1 MSQITFGTD
10 GWRGIIAR
18 DFTFANVELVTRAVA
33 AYVKARGLA
42 ARGVIVGHDNRFLS
56 EQFAQTVAGVLEAEG
71 IPACLVEKSAPTPV
85 VAFAIKEA
93 GAAGAVML
101 TASHNP
107 PEYNGVKFIPE
118 YAGPALPPITREI
131 EENIRR
137 LSGGEGPG
145 GKDDRPEG
153 KKGEEPPGGGPGQ
166 GTAGAP
172 RQGSATERASAAPA
186 ARTGVTG
193 EGLEPSPDI
202 SQEDVSQKRPPRKID
217 PRPAYFAHV
226 KKLVDFAVIGRAGLK
241 VVADPMYGAGAGYLE
256 ELLREAGA
264 QVEAIHDRRD
274 PLFGGALPDPSA
286 KSLAELRERVLAA
299 GADLGLALDGD
310 ADRFGLIDR
319 DGAYIS
325 PNQYLPVVYDHLLN
339 TRGWRGP
346 VVRTVATTHL
356 LDRLAAA
363 AGEQAFETP
372 VGFKY
377 IGQHLLEKNCVA
389 GGEESGG
396 LSIRGHIPEKDGV
409 LAGLLAAEIVARH
422 RQSLGDRLRAIW
434 AQVGRL
440 YSERLDIHTTP
451 AEKERVL
458 AALKNLAPAEAAG
471 KKVARRLTVDGLKL
485 VFEDG
490 SWLLIRPSGTEPLF
504 RCYVEANTP
513 EDLRVIQD
521 WCRALFH

>member
-18 DFTFANVELVTRAVA
+18 DFTFANVELVARAVA

-42 ARGVIVGHDNRFLS
+42 ARGVIVGYDNRFLS
-56 EQFAQTVAGVLEAEG
+56 EQFAQTVADVLDAEG
-71 IPACLVEKSAPTPV
+71 IPVCLTEKSAPTPV

-107 PEYNGVKFIPE
+107 PEYNGIKFIPE
-118 YAGPALPPITREI
+118 YAGPALPPITKEI

-137 LSGGEGPG
+137 LSGEERPGGENRPEEEESSGNGPG
-145 GKDDRPEG
+145 R
-153 KKGEEPPGGGPGQ
+153 
-166 GTAGAP
+166 GTGGAP
-172 RQGSATERASAAPA
+172 RTGSGAGQASA
-186 ARTGVTG
+186 ARTGAAGGDRAPGVF
-193 EGLEPSPDI
+193 
-202 SQEDVSQKRPPRKID
+202 QEQPPRKID

-241 VVADPMYGAGAGYLE
+241 VVVDPMYGAGAGYLE

-286 KSLAELRERVLAA
+286 KSLAALRARVLAA

-319 DGAYIS
+319 DGSYIS
-325 PNQYLPVVYDHLLN
+325 PNQYLPIVYDHLLN

-377 IGQHLLEKNCVA
+377 IGQYLLEKDCVA

-396 LSIRGHIPEKDGV
+396 LSIRGHVPEKDGV

-422 RQSLGDRLRAIW
+422 RQSLGDRLRTIW
-434 AQVGRL
+434 ARVGRL

-458 AALKNLAPAEAAG
+458 AALKNLAPAAVAG
-471 KKVARRLTVDGLKL
+471 KKVTRRLTVDGLKL

-490 SWLLIRPSGTEPLF
+490 SWLLIRASGTEPLF
-504 RCYVEANTP
+504 RCYAEAGTP
-513 EDLRVIQD
+513 ENLRAIQD
-521 WCRALFH
+521 WCRTLFA

>member
-18 DFTFANVELVTRAVA
+18 DFTFANVELVARAVA

-42 ARGVIVGHDNRFLS
+42 ARGVIVGYDNRFLS
-56 EQFAQTVAGVLEAEG
+56 DQFAQTVAGVLGEEG
-71 IPACLVEKSAPTPV
+71 VPVCLVEKSAPTPV

-93 GAAGAVML
+93 GAGGAVML

-107 PEYNGVKFIPE
+107 PEYNGIKFIPE
-118 YAGPALPPITREI
+118 YAGPALPHITKEI

-137 LSGGEGPG
+137 LSGEG
-145 GKDDRPEG
+145 R
-153 KKGEEPPGGGPGQ
+153 PGGGDRAPGV
-166 GTAGAP
+166 AGQP
-172 RQGSATERASAAPA
+172 Q
-186 ARTGVTG
+186 
-193 EGLEPSPDI
+193 
-202 SQEDVSQKRPPRKID
+202 RKID

-226 KKLVDFAVIGRAGLK
+226 KKLIDFAAIGRAGLK
-241 VVADPMYGAGAGYLE
+241 VIVDPMYGAGTGYLE

-286 KSLAELRERVLAA
+286 KSLTELRARVLAA

-319 DGAYIS
+319 DGSYIP

-377 IGQHLLEKNCVA
+377 IGRYLLEKNCVA

-396 LSIRGHIPEKDGV
+396 LSIRGHVPEKDGV

-422 RQSLGDRLRAIW
+422 RQSLGDRLRGIW
-434 AQVGRL
+434 ARVGRL
-440 YSERLDIHTTP
+440 FSERLDIHTTP

-458 AALKNLAPAEAAG
+458 AALKNLAPAAVAG
-471 KKVARRLTVDGLKL
+471 KKVTRRLTVDGTKL

-513 EDLRVIQD
+513 EDLEAIQD
-521 WCRALFH
+521 WCRALFA

>member
-1 MSQITFGTD
+1 MSQINFGTD

-18 DFTFANVELVTRAVA
+18 DFTFANVELVARAVA
-33 AYVKARGLA
+33 VYVKARGLA
-42 ARGVIVGHDNRFLS
+42 ARGVIVGYDNRFLS
-56 EQFAQTVAGVLEAEG
+56 DQFAQTVAGVLSEEG
-71 IPACLVEKSAPTPV
+71 VPVSLVEKSAPTPV

-93 GAAGAVML
+93 GAGGAVML

-107 PEYNGVKFIPE
+107 PEYNGIKFIPE
-118 YAGPALPPITREI
+118 YAGPALPHITKEI
-131 EENIRR
+131 EANIGR
-137 LSGGEGPG
+137 LSGERLSPG
-145 GKDDRPEG
+145 GDQA
-153 KKGEEPPGGGPGQ
+153 PPDVPK
-166 GTAGAP
+166 ADVP
-172 RQGSATERASAAPA
+172 
-186 ARTGVTG
+186 
-193 EGLEPSPDI
+193 
-202 SQEDVSQKRPPRKID
+202 QEQPWRKID

-226 KKLVDFAVIGRAGLK
+226 KKLIDFAVIGRAGLK
-241 VVADPMYGAGAGYLE
+241 VVVDPMYGAGIGYLE

-286 KSLAELRERVLAA
+286 QSLAELRARVLAA
-299 GADLGLALDGD
+299 GAELGLALDGD

-319 DGAYIS
+319 DGSYIS
-325 PNQYLPVVYDHLLN
+325 PNQYLPIVYDHLLN

-363 AGEQAFETP
+363 AGEHVFETS

-377 IGQHLLEKNCVA
+377 IGQHLMEKDCVL

-396 LSIRGHIPEKDGV
+396 LSIRGHVPEKDGV

-422 RQSLGDRLRAIW
+422 RQSLGDRLRGIW
-434 AQVGRL
+434 ARVGRL
-440 YSERLDIHTTP
+440 FSERLDIHTTP

-458 AALKNLAPAEAAG
+458 AALKSLAPAAVAG
-471 KKVARRLTVDGLKL
+471 KKVARRLTVDGTKL

-513 EDLRVIQD
+513 EDLQALQD
-521 WCRALFH
+521 WCRTLFC

>member
-18 DFTFANVELVTRAVA
+18 DFTFANVELVARAVA
-33 AYVKARGLA
+33 AYVKDRGLA
-42 ARGVIVGHDNRFLS
+42 ARGVIVGYDNRFLS
-56 EQFAQTVAGVLEAEG
+56 DQFARTVAGVLDEEG
-71 IPACLVEKSAPTPV
+71 IPVCLVEKSAPTPV

-93 GAAGAVML
+93 GAGGAVML

-107 PEYNGVKFIPE
+107 PEYNGIKFIPE
-118 YAGPALPPITREI
+118 YAGPALPHITKEI

-137 LSGGEGPG
+137 LSGEGLSPG
-145 GKDDRPEG
+145 GDQA
-153 KKGEEPPGGGPGQ
+153 PP
-166 GTAGAP
+166 
-172 RQGSATERASAAPA
+172 
-186 ARTGVTG
+186 
-193 EGLEPSPDI
+193 
-202 SQEDVSQKRPPRKID
+202 DVPKADVPKADVPKEQPWRKID

-226 KKLVDFAVIGRAGLK
+226 KKLIDFAAIGRAGLK
-241 VVADPMYGAGAGYLE
+241 VVVDPMYGAGTGYLE

-264 QVEAIHDRRD
+264 QVEAIHGRRD

-286 KSLAELRERVLAA
+286 KSLAELRTRVLAA
-299 GADLGLALDGD
+299 RADLGLALDGD

-319 DGAYIS
+319 DGSYIS
-325 PNQYLPVVYDHLLN
+325 PNQYLPIVYDHLLN

-409 LAGLLAAEIVARH
+409 LAGLLAVEIVARH
-422 RQSLGDRLRAIW
+422 RQSLGDRLRGIW
-434 AQVGRL
+434 ARVGRL
-440 YSERLDIHTTP
+440 FSERLDIHTTP

-458 AALKNLAPAEAAG
+458 AALKNLAPAAAAG
-471 KKVARRLTVDGLKL
+471 KKVARRLTVDGTKL

-504 RCYVEANTP
+504 RIYVEANTP
-513 EDLRVIQD
+513 EDLRAIQD
-521 WCRALFH
+521 WCRTLFA